1 MFIRMTKVLL
11 ALGLMTAA
19 GSSGAFYIPV
29 GGGGQQSQNGYSG
42 QVWFT
47 DNTGRGVMDITMLG
61 CEGQLDREILA
72 ATKPIKA
79 VEECHWNKRW
89 FGTVPV
95 TDSYVLTPGV
105 ITRFLEGTRAL
116 REQFRIEDYERAQD
130 EFERSFSR
138 ELKP

>member
-1 MFIRMTKVLL
+1 MFIRMTTVLL

-29 GGGGQQSQNGYSG
+29 GGGGNQSQKGYTG
-42 QVWFT
+42 QIWFQ
-47 DNTGRGVMDITMLG
+47 DNTGKGVSDITMLG
-61 CEGQLDREILA
+61 CEGQLQREILA
-72 ATKPIKA
+72 ATKPIK
-79 VEECHWNKRW
+79 VIEVCHLNKQLY
-89 FGTVPV
+89 GTVPV

-105 ITRFLEGTRAL
+105 ISRFLEGTRAL